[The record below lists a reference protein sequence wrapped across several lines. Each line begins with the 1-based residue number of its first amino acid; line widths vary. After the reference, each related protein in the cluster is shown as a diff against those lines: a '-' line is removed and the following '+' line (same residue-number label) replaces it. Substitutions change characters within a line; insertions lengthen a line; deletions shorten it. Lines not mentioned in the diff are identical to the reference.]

1 MKFTSIGILFTTLLM
16 GFVIGFLTNGYFV
29 RQRIGTV
36 REFTT
41 EEGYNNMLMHDL
53 GITDSQK
60 QAILP
65 LVKENFELIRMI
77 NQMHYADLKD
87 INDSLYAQIAEQ
99 LNNSQKSKLENKR
112 TEFKET
118 IQKLQPA
125 SVKKNVPSTPII
137 KKPGNNQGT
146 AAAPQRDTAYHQPT
160 PIQIDSIKQRPPK
173 QQPSRRIKPLLDWEN
188 LSEEQKDSIQQF
200 KKLQRQRLARS
211 NFDSLRNSAEWNTL
225 SPYQKWWLEKQNRE
239 RQGDT
244 TAMPPPPRRW
254 NEQPNRNRLRP
265 PNENDERR
273 LPPPEQRP
281 FRPRQRFEPR

>member
-118 IQKLQPA
+118 IQKLQPV

-137 KKPGNNQGT
+137 KKPCNNQST
-146 AAAPQRDTAYHQPT
+146 AAAPQSHTANHQPT
-160 PIQIDSIKQRPPK
+160 PIQINITRQKPQKQPQRKHTHEKQQNYSSIK
-173 QQPSRRIKPLLDWEN
+173 PSVRQCIYN
-188 LSEEQKDSIQQF
+188 LRADKTKESTTYGPTYP
-200 KKLQRQRLARS
+200 S
-211 NFDSLRNSAEWNTL
+211 NNQYKRANVCVL
-225 SPYQKWWLEKQNRE
+225 
-239 RQGDT
+239 
-244 TAMPPPPRRW
+244 
-254 NEQPNRNRLRP
+254 
-265 PNENDERR
+265 
-273 LPPPEQRP
+273 
-281 FRPRQRFEPR
+281 